1 MSILY
6 VTEQGANIS
15 LDGGYFIAKNK
26 SGLVRKI
33 PRETLE
39 SIAIFSNAQMT
50 TQCTEE
56 CLKRGISVSYFSRS
70 GSYFGRLASTGH
82 NNITRLKKQIQMSE
96 KPEFSLE
103 LSKRIVT
110 AKIHN
115 QTVLLRRY
123 ARRTDIENI
132 EEIKQIKIMESK
144 VYGCTSINQLMGYEG
159 IAARY
164 YFQLLG
170 KLVKEE
176 FHFEVRSRRPPRDPF
191 NSMLSLGYTLLMYEI
206 VGEIE
211 NHSLNAYC
219 GYMHQDR
226 ERHPTLASDLMEEWR
241 AVLIDS
247 TVMSLVQ
254 GNEIKLDQFEEDD
267 ETGGYYLTPEAMK
280 IFLNKLEQKM
290 KTEVGY
296 LHSQPS
302 RVSYR
307 RALWIQ
313 VGELVHAI
321 EREDPQI
328 YEPVWIR

>member
-50 TQCTEE
+50 TQCVEE
-56 CLKRGISVSYFSRS
+56 CLKRGIPVSYFSRS
-70 GSYFGRLASTGH
+70 GSYFGRLSSTAH
-82 NNITRLKKQIQMSE
+82 TNISRLKKQIQMSE
-96 KPEFSLE
+96 NSGFALE
-103 LSKRIVT
+103 LSKRIIN

-115 QTVLLRRY
+115 QSVLLRRY
-123 ARRTDIENI
+123 MRRSDMENT
-132 EEIKQIKIMESK
+132 EEIKQINILGKK
-144 VYGCTSINQLMGYEG
+144 VSACTSINQLMGYEG

-170 KLVKEE
+170 KLVREE
-176 FHFEVRSRRPPRDPF
+176 FRFDGRSRRPPKDPF

-211 NHSLNAYC
+211 SHSLNAYC
-219 GYMHQDR
+219 GYLHQDR

-247 TVMSLVQ
+247 TVMSLIQ
-254 GNEIKLDQFEEDD
+254 GKEIKIEEFERDGES
-267 ETGGYYLTPEAMK
+267 GGYYLKPSAMK
-280 IFLNKLEQKM
+280 IF
-290 KTEVGY
+290 
-296 LHSQPS
+296 
-302 RVSYR
+302 
-307 RALWIQ
+307 
-313 VGELVHAI
+313 
-321 EREDPQI
+321 
-328 YEPVWIR
+328 